1 MISFQPI
8 IPGSLIP
15 RFSLRDSLGTRL
27 HPRGEQ
33 SELASYPFR
42 EWAWERGYIPGGNY
56 VPCAG
61 PGNEVTSRGGG
72 GGGGGGGEHGKT
84 SGLQCPT
91 NGLRRNSVMKEATTR
106 VHRCGIISP
115 TVLAPLLNDVR
126 QATHYWT
133 RIIDHMIGGLP
144 AV

>member
-1 MISFQPI
+1 M
-8 IPGSLIP
+8 G
-15 RFSLRDSLGTRL
+15 LGTRL
-27 HPRGEQ
+27 HPRGE
-33 SELASYPFR
+33 LASYPFR
-42 EWAWERGYIPGGNY
+42 ARGLGMRLHPRGELASYPSF
-56 VPCAG
+56 CA
-61 PGNEVTSRGGG
+61 RGLGMRLHPG